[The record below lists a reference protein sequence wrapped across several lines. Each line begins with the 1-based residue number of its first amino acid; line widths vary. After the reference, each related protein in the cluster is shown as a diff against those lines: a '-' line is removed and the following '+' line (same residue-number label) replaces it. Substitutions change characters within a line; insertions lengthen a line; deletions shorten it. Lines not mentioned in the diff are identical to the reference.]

1 MTRKMEV
8 NRLAESIQEETR
20 GASHAS
26 ERDLA
31 TFEPLALRAKDAARL
46 LGISTRTLWN
56 LTKEGEIPHLR
67 LRRTVT
73 YPVAELR
80 AWMKRRSKGGK

>member
-1 MTRKMEV
+1 MTRKLEV
-8 NRLAESIQEETR
+8 ERLAEAAQAETG
-20 GASHAS
+20 GASHAA
-26 ERDLA
+26 EGELA
-31 TFEPLALRAKDAARL
+31 TLEPLALRAKDAARL

-67 LRRTVT
+67 LRRAVT

-80 AWMKRRSKGGK
+80 AWVKRRAKGGK